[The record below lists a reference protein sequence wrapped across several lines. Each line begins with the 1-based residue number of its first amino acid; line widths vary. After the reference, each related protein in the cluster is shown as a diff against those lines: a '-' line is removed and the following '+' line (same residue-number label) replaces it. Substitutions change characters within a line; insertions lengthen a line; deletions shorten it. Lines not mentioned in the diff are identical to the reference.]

1 MLWIKH
7 LREEIRK
14 GLLVTLMLHRCL
26 VAKLCP
32 TLYNPMN
39 CSTPPLYPRVCS
51 NTCPLSRWCHPT
63 ISSSFAHISSCPQSF
78 PATGSF
84 PVSQLFT
91 SGCQSIGPS
100 ASASVLSKKIQG
112 WFSLG
117 MTHLISLLSRGLSR
131 VFSSTVVQKCQF
143 KCQFFGAQPSLW
155 SNLPMHTWLLG
166 KKHNFDYMDLCQ
178 QSNVSAF

>member
-51 NTCPLSRWCHPT
+51 NSCPLSSWHGLT
-63 ISSSFAHISSCPQSF
+63 ISSSGASFSFCLQSL

-84 PVSQLFT
+84 PVSQLFALH
-91 SGCQSIGPS
+91 GQRIG
-100 ASASVLSKKIQG
+100 ASASVLPMNIQS
-112 WFSLG
+112 WFPLG
-117 MTHLISLLSRGLSR
+117 LTGLISLQSKGLSR
-131 VFSSTVVQKCQF
+131 IFFSITVQKH
-143 KCQFFGAQPSLW
+143 QFFSALAFFMVQLSHPY
-155 SNLPMHTWLLG
+155 MTTG
-166 KKHNFDYMDLCQ
+166 KTIALTIQKKLYFVGSDVCSFKYT
-178 QSNVSAF
+178 V